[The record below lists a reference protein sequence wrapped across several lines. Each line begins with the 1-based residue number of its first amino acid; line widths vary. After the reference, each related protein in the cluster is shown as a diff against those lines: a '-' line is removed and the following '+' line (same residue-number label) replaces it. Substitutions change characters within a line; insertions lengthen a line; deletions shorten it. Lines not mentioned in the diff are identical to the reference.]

1 MVDIRAGDPGR
12 VTGAGVFMKPKLI
25 IFDCD
30 GVLVDSELISAEVC
44 VETLGE
50 AGMAIRLEEVY
61 ERFLGRSL
69 VSMSSILADALG
81 KTIGDDAL
89 KTMRERLYD
98 RFRQELKA
106 IPHVAN
112 TLDALDI
119 PFCVASSSQPE
130 RIRLSLELAGLKQ
143 RFEPN
148 IFSATMVANG
158 KPAPDLFLHAARA
171 LNVEPGDCVV
181 IEDSPAGVAAAQAA
195 GMTAFAFVGGGHAEG
210 ARLRATL
217 APLAPAAIFDDM
229 RELASLLHRLSGRP
243 QGNGTLI
250 DMRGHS

>member
-1 MVDIRAGDPGR
+1 MA
-12 VTGAGVFMKPKLI
+12 GAGMFMKPKLI

-44 VETLGE
+44 IETLGE
-50 AGMAIRLEEVY
+50 AGITIRLEEVY

-69 VSMSSILADALG
+69 VLMSSILADTVG

-98 RFRQELKA
+98 RFRRQLKP
-106 IPHVAN
+106 IPHVAD

-130 RIRLSLELAGLKQ
+130 RIRLSLDIAGLKQ

-181 IEDSPAGVAAAQAA
+181 IEDSPAGIAAAQAA

-210 ARLRATL
+210 AGLRARL
-217 APLAPAAIFDDM
+217 APLAPAAMFDDM
-229 RELASLLHRLSGRP
+229 RELASLLDGLSDGPRGNETPIDLQGR
-243 QGNGTLI
+243 
-250 DMRGHS
+250 S